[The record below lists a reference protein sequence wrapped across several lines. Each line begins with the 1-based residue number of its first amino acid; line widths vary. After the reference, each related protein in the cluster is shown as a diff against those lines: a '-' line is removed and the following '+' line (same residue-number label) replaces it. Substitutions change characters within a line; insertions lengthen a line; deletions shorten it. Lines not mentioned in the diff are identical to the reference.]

1 MKMDRNQAIGLVLIA
16 GILIVYSV
24 FFRPPVEEQP
34 IVETD
39 TTAVVS
45 TNPGQMETTPEPVV
59 VQDTSSAKL
68 TEEYGVF
75 ATGAVGTN
83 KTLKVETDVA
93 IYTFSNQGGQ
103 IKSVELKDFK
113 SYNGDP
119 LILTSEENSTQ
130 QLIIPTVK
138 GNIDLSELYFETA
151 ATSTTISEEGTTE
164 VVYTLNTTDGGSI
177 EFVYSIA
184 ANKFDLGYSVRFNGL
199 RNSIIGDEV
208 SLKWSK
214 AMKRYEKNLDDARN
228 KTTISY
234 YTVEEDFEELK
245 ATSQDPQAETITEPV
260 KWASFNQKFFN
271 AGIISE
277 KGFKTVAMN
286 TATPVSDTTVV
297 KAGTIDAK
305 ISTADLFEGANFT
318 YVYAPKKYRTLRKI
332 GYDYQENVYMGYALV
347 SWVNKLIIAPLFTF
361 LEGHIA
367 NYGIIIMIIVFVV
380 KLALFPLTRKSY
392 LSMAKMK
399 VLKPELDKI
408 KEKVGDDMQ
417 KQQQEQMKLYREMG
431 VNPLSGCL
439 PMVLQMPILF
449 AMFFFFPNSI
459 ELRQESFLWATDLSS
474 YDVLFNLGFTIP
486 FYGSH
491 VSGFTLLMTI
501 STLLYTWSN
510 NQVSTVQGPMKSIGY
525 VMPVVFMFVLN
536 SYSAGLSFYYFVS
549 NLVTF
554 GQQTLIRR
562 FVDDEKIRAKLEENK
577 KNSGSK
583 KKSKFQQRL
592 EDAMKASQEAQ
603 RQKQGKGKK

>member
-1 MKMDRNQAIGLVLIA
+1 MDRNQAIGLVLIA

-34 IVETD
+34 IIETD

-59 VQDTSSAKL
+59 AQDTSSAKL